1 MKKSLIVVTA
11 LILFSG
17 AAFAQAEIGFNGMG
31 AKVGFVMPEDP
42 IESTIGF
49 GLVSDL
55 GTIMPNLALHAY
67 VDYWGKSYDESEHYE
82 SKFSVVS
89 IAAIAKYLIS
99 SGGSLTPYVG
109 GGLGLEF
116 ASVSGEYTGPSV
128 PGYTEDF
135 DYDET
140 ETETDLGIHLVGGA
154 MMELSP
160 AMKGFAEVK
169 YTIGDVD
176 YLGIFA
182 GVIYSLK

>member
-49 GLVSDL
+49 GLVADL

-140 ETETDLGIHLVGGA
+140 ETDLGIHLVGGA